1 MQHLQSHIVQAM
13 PLHTYLARSR
23 NQIGAFVSELDEEGR
38 SDQHVV
44 LRFDLSPDRE
54 LVELLAV
61 DFIGVYIRYQYAY
74 VEPGARFG
82 LSHGDRCIVVVGE
95 Q

>member
-13 PLHTYLARSR
+13 PLRTYLARSR

-61 DFIGVYIRYQYAY
+61 DLLASISGIGTRMLSQ
-74 VEPGARFG
+74 ARG
-82 LSHGDRCIVVVGE
+82 LAFLMATAAL
-95 Q
+95 